1 MAESECTMYNA
12 KCHYGPSSY
21 GSCYCSA
28 NQLLDDM
35 TMMCR
40 DDGKYRICSK
50 SECYINGSTS

>member
-1 MAESECTMYNA
+1 MAESECTVYNA
-12 KCHYGPSSY
+12 MCHYGPNSY

-40 DDGKYRICSK
+40 DDGKNRFAL
-50 SECYINGSTS
+50 NQNAV